1 MSAAP
6 KDSHDSGRGGG
17 QVVGSEPSYAQSQLD
32 KSTSPWYVPNIDRLL
47 IPEVRQW
54 RHDPESAARM
64 WEEGGRL
71 TNTQCITKARMKTWK
86 DTGWDGKDIEFM
98 DDGDMV
104 LDFVVTRVR

>member
-47 IPEVRQW
+47 IPEVSFSGFNLGTGGS
-54 RHDPESAARM
+54 SACPSDIYLEKR
-64 WEEGGRL
+64 GGEKE
-71 TNTQCITKARMKTWK
+71 TKW
-86 DTGWDGKDIEFM
+86 
-98 DDGDMV
+98 
-104 LDFVVTRVR
+104 